1 MDILG
6 IGISELIFI
15 VLIAFVV
22 LGPRDMRKAGKTI
35 GKWMNKVVRSKEW
48 QEVKNAS
55 RQIKTLPNQ
64 LMREANLDEVA
75 DEINQFRRGKINV
88 TMPKDNADRGESA
101 APKSAYGTWVEG
113 EQTIAPPAPPPP
125 PEPAIVK
132 KIETPPTKVDA
143 ATPAP
148 SVEKDNA

>member
-6 IGISELIFI
+6 IGISELVFI
-15 VLIAFVV
+15 VLIAFIV

-35 GKWMNKVVRSKEW
+35 GKWMNKIVRSKEW

-64 LMREANLDEVA
+64 LMREANLDEIA
-75 DEINQFRRGKINV
+75 DEINQFRRDKINV
-88 TMPKDNADRGESA
+88 TMPNLNADLEKSA
-101 APKSAYGTWVEG
+101 PPKSAYGTWVEG
-113 EQTIAPPAPPPP
+113 EPTIAPPAPPVPPKPATVKQTTPP
-125 PEPAIVK
+125 PK
-132 KIETPPTKVDA
+132 DDT

-148 SVEKDNA
+148 NVEKDNA